1 MAPDEILSKYGLS
14 KWRIFVF
21 NLIPFASYLSFGSGS
36 TTLLDFTPHFT
47 PTCKNTNTALYGA
60 FTADIPTFTLEQMD
74 TTDEKNEIK
83 ES

>member
-1 MAPDEILSKYGLS
+1 MANFCVQPYTFCLLFIL
-14 KWRIFVF
+14 WIRIHNTAGF
-21 NLIPFASYLSFGSGS
+21 
-36 TTLLDFTPHFT
+36 LLLT

>member
-1 MAPDEILSKYGLS
+1 MKFWANMDSLNGEILSSTL
-14 KWRIFVF
+14 
-21 NLIPFASYLSFGSGS
+21 YLLPPIYPLDPDPQHCWI
-36 TTLLDFTPHFT
+36 LLLT